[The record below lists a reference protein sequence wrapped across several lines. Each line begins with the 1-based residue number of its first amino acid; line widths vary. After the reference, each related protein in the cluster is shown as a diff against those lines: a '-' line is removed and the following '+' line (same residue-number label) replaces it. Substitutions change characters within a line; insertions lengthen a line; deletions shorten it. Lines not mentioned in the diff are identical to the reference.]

1 MKELISERSDLM
13 ARMGKLEVPLSFEFR
28 KKQKKSNMVAA
39 TTISGKSGSDAQ
51 PVKFRGTIGAPCRPA
66 KNLMG
71 LRAPS
76 TSI

>member
-13 ARMGKLEVPLSFEFR
+13 ARMGKLEVSFSYQFR
-28 KKQKKSNMVAA
+28 KKPKKSNMVAA
-39 TTISGKSGSDAQ
+39 TTISGKRGSDAQ
-51 PVKFRGTIGAPCRPA
+51 PVKYSATIGARCRRA